1 MKNNRLWSLQH
12 NFNYVYSISHGEEGD
27 MDAKKIIVKDIMKA
41 DPKTVKKDVTL
52 FTAIKTMHDFG
63 VSSLIIEPESDGD
76 AFGIITRKDIVEA
89 IVMDPAGGTSLLVDD
104 VMTKPAITVNSSLSI
119 SYCHQMMRMV
129 GVRRLPVV
137 DGSKLIGVLSNANI
151 FEKLVED
158 LS

>member
-1 MKNNRLWSLQH
+1 
-12 NFNYVYSISHGEEGD
+12 
-27 MDAKKIIVKDIMKA
+27 MDAKKIIVKDLMKA
-41 DPKTVKKDVTL
+41 DANTVKKEVTL
-52 FTAIKTMHDFG
+52 FTAIKMMHDFG

-76 AFGIITRKDIVEA
+76 AFGIITRKDVVEA

-104 VMTKPAITVNSSLSI
+104 VMTKPAFTVDSGLSI
-119 SYCHQMMRMV
+119 SNCHQMMRMV

-137 DGSKLIGVLSNANI
+137 DGSKLIGILSNANI

>member
-1 MKNNRLWSLQH
+1 
-12 NFNYVYSISHGEEGD
+12 
-27 MDAKKIIVKDIMKA
+27 MDAKKIIVKDLMKA
-41 DPKTVKKDVTL
+41 DAKTVKKDVTL
-52 FTAIKTMHDFG
+52 FTAIKMMHDFG

-104 VMTKPAITVNSSLSI
+104 VMTKPAITVNSGLSI

-137 DGSKLIGVLSNANI
+137 DGTKLIGILSNANI